1 MFALIIQ
8 NRIYH
13 MTTLT
18 SKPITTPDLCEAGL
32 SVIRIEADAVKA
44 LESRIDA
51 NFARACELILD
62 CQGRIVVTGMGK
74 SGHIARKIAAT
85 FASTGTPALFVHA
98 GEANHGDMGMITSE
112 DIVLAISNSGK
123 TDELVAL
130 LPFIKRLGAPLICM
144 SGNKDSMLSKNADVY
159 LDISVSEEACPLG
172 LAPTSST
179 TVTLV
184 LGDALAIA
192 LLKARGFTANDF
204 ALSHPGGALG
214 RKLLLR
220 VSDIMRTDIMIPK
233 VLATAT
239 ISEALIEMSAKG
251 LGMTAVVSEDD
262 TILGIYTD
270 GDVRRT
276 LNQNV
281 DIHKTPINSVMTVR
295 CKVTHAD
302 VLAAEILNKME
313 IFKINAM
320 LVVDENNHLI
330 GALNMHDLL
339 KARVV

>member
-1 MFALIIQ
+1 
-8 NRIYH
+8 
-13 MTTLT
+13 MTLSS
-18 SKPITTPDLCEAGL
+18 SKPKTTSPISISELCEAGL
-32 SVIRIEADAVKA
+32 AVVRTEAQAVVA
-44 LESRIDA
+44 LEDRIDA
-51 NFARACELILD
+51 DFAKACELMLA
-62 CQGRIVVTGMGK
+62 CQGRVVVTGMGK

-85 FASTGTPALFVHA
+85 LASTGTPALFVHA
-98 GEANHGDMGMITSE
+98 GEANHGDMGMITSQ

-130 LPFIKRLGAPLICM
+130 LPFIKRLGIPLICM
-144 SGNKDSMLSKNADVY
+144 SGNKNAMLSQDADVH
-159 LDISVSEEACPLG
+159 LDIAVHEEACPLG

-192 LLKARGFTANDF
+192 LLKARGFTATDF

-220 VSDIMRTDIMIPK
+220 VSDIMRTGTAIPK
-233 VLATAT
+233 VLANAT

-251 LGMTAVVSEDD
+251 LGMTAVVNEDD
-262 TILGIYTD
+262 IILGIYTD

-276 LNQNV
+276 LNHNV
-281 DIHKTPINSVMTVR
+281 DIHKTAISSVMTVR
-295 CKVTHAD
+295 CKVTEPD
-302 VLAAEILNKME
+302 ILAAEILNKME

-320 LVVDENNHLI
+320 LVVDENQRLT